1 MVYESKIEF
10 TLDTI
15 CPWTYLAMK
24 RLNRALASLSA
35 ESPVQFTLVYKPFQL
50 YPAASKE
57 GEDKYA
63 WYKTSKYGDSAQK
76 MEMYTTL
83 MTAYGVTEGIKFK
96 FGGTMA
102 NTLQAHRCVHLYR
115 QYFEEERHPSST
127 VTLLAAFKDAGIDDA
142 EAKQVVED
150 EYEGLSEAKEL
161 LQEQKGNGIDSV
173 PYIVFEGRRRDVTL
187 EGCRE
192 VNEYVKA
199 IETIIKECS

>member
-1 MVYESKIEF
+1 
-10 TLDTI
+10 
-15 CPWTYLAMK
+15 
-24 RLNRALASLSA
+24 
-35 ESPVQFTLVYKPFQL
+35 
-50 YPAASKE
+50 ASK
-57 GEDKYA
+57 GPKV
-63 WYKTSKYGDSAQK
+63 
-76 MEMYTTL
+76 
-83 MTAYGVTEGIKFK
+83 TATFV
-96 FGGTMA
+96 A
-102 NTLQAHRCVHLYR
+102 SLYR
-115 QYFEEERHPSST
+115 QYFEEERHPSSKE
-127 VTLLAAFKDAGIDDA
+127 TLLAAFNDAGIDDA